1 MLRAKHLVFATNRVV
16 SGDKNMNWMNELG
29 GILQQYSG
37 TGAAQAPDTVHDD
50 FDQTAQAAPF
60 EAIANGLSAAF
71 RSDQTPEF
79 GQMVANLF
87 GQSNGQQ
94 RAGILN
100 TLISTLGPTIAAQL
114 FARKGLSGLAG
125 LLGSGQTQ
133 VTPEQAEQVSPED
146 VQEIA
151 GHAEQK
157 DPSIIDTVSNFYA
170 EHPTLVKSL
179 GGAALAIALAKIVD
193 SQS

>member
-1 MLRAKHLVFATNRVV
+1 
-16 SGDKNMNWMNELG
+16 MNWMNELG

-37 TGAAQAPDTVHDD
+37 AGAAQAPDTVDDD
-50 FDQTAQAAPF
+50 FDQTAQAVPTGAL
-60 EAIANGLSAAF
+60 ADGLSAAF
-71 RSDQTPEF
+71 RSEQTPEF
-79 GQMVANLF
+79 GQMIGNLF

-125 LLGSGQTQ
+125 LLGGGQTE
-133 VTPEQAEQVSPED
+133 VTPEQADQVSPEA
-146 VQEIA
+146 VQDIA
-151 GHAEQK
+151 AHAEKQ
-157 DPSIIDTVSNFYA
+157 DPSIIDMASNFYA

-193 SQS
+193 SNS

>member
-1 MLRAKHLVFATNRVV
+1 MLRAKRIVLFEFQE
-16 SGDKNMNWMNELG
+16 GLEMNWINELG

-37 TGAAQAPDTVHDD
+37 AGAAQAPDTVDDD
-50 FDQTAQAAPF
+50 FDQTAQAAPLG
-60 EAIANGLSAAF
+60 ALANGLSAAF

-79 GQMVANLF
+79 GQMVAGLF

-125 LLGSGQTQ
+125 LLGSGQTEI
-133 VTPEQAEQVSPED
+133 TPEQAEQVSPEA
-146 VQEIA
+146 VQDIA
-151 GHAEQK
+151 THAEKQ
-157 DPSIIDTVSNFYA
+157 DPSIIDMASNFYA

-193 SQS
+193 SHS